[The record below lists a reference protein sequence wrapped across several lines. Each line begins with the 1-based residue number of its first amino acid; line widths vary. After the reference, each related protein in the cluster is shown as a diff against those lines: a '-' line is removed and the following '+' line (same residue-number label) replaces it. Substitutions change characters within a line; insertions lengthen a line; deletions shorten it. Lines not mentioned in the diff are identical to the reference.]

1 MREKLNPEKSKRLR
15 PLRILLAILIAILIV
30 LILDRLPTSVKDRPS
45 QSHGEQASISGQPA
59 PEGFSYYYFSG
70 ILDILEDQIGAKLD
84 ELGVSE
90 DDYGKV
96 EEYFTEKEILELE
109 ARITLAGNLESI
121 YVLSNEDD
129 VNKLRKIFDFPEDES
144 FDKYIRPS
152 ATPSEYKDL
161 SDLLEDYF
169 KAISTVEDYDT
180 SVEQ

>member
-1 MREKLNPEKSKRLR
+1 M
-15 PLRILLAILIAILIV
+15 
-30 LILDRLPTSVKDRPS
+30 
-45 QSHGEQASISGQPA
+45 
-59 PEGFSYYYFSG
+59 
-70 ILDILEDQIGAKLD
+70 
-84 ELGVSE
+84 
-90 DDYGKV
+90 
-96 EEYFTEKEILELE
+96 ELE

-180 SVEQ
+180 SAEQ